1 MMISKL
7 IISMN
12 YLTFTVV
19 IKQKFLKKVIQKGM
33 DFQISMKN
41 ILKI

>member
-12 YLTFTVV
+12 YLTFMAV
-19 IKQKFLKKVIQKGM
+19 IKQKSLKKVIQKGM